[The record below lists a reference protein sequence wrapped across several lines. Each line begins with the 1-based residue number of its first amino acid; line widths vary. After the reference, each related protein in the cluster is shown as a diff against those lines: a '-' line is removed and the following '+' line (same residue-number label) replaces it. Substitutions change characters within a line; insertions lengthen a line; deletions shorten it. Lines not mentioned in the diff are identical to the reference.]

1 MARLLFIVARDQPGL
16 LAFLR
21 RDFATEVVQ
30 GDVEI
35 FMDRRASRE
44 GQLLNAPGAE
54 ERDWNRNWDVSM
66 SLRDLG
72 CAFVPQQ
79 PRQPR
84 DGTL

>member
-16 LAFLR
+16 LEFLR
-21 RDFATEVVQ
+21 RDFATEVAQ

-35 FMDRRASRE
+35 FMDRRTSRP
-44 GQLLNAPGAE
+44 GQVVHAHGAE
-54 ERDWNRNWDVSM
+54 GRDWNRNWEVSV

-79 PRQPR
+79 PREPR
-84 DGTL
+84 AGTP